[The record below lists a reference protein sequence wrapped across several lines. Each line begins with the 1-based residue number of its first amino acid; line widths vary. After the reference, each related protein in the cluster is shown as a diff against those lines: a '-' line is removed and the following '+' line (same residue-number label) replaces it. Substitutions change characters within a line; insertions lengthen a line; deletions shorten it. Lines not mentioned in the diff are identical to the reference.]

1 MSLSLLWSTLTKS
14 SRLNSWIIN
23 KYNVNRFFSVMYIE
37 LMSCKTTVTTIL
49 NYNPLFGLQQN
60 KHIYIQG
67 VPKKLCFTF
76 LLISQLILIVEK
88 RVGYPQNWHGKR
100 LPTIC
105 DSTFSVTWFTRK
117 LTFYEKFW
125 PLLKGL

>member
-1 MSLSLLWSTLTKS
+1 
-14 SRLNSWIIN
+14 
-23 KYNVNRFFSVMYIE
+23 MYILLRIE
-37 LMSCKTTVTTIL
+37 AEEGIL
-49 NYNPLFGLQQN
+49 KNGGAHTRSTYLVIDATNIGKKIAFLDLFSDIYIYIYIL
-60 KHIYIQG
+60 YIQG

-117 LTFYEKFW
+117 LTF
-125 PLLKGL
+125 